1 MKRKPDTDEAL
12 LIIVVWLTALA
23 LAYLVYIKL
32 KVLF

>member
-12 LIIVVWLTALA
+12 LIIAAWLTALA